1 MKIQNVNLH
10 HSLEYTFRIA
20 INEYVLYIQ
29 VIQATPIT
37 AQWLISKN
45 VPLPGDKGQ
54 INEVRDGQPGTET
67 CDSPS
72 A

>member
-29 VIQATPIT
+29 VIQAIPIT

-45 VPLPGDKGQ
+45 VRFAARRLKATDLAMQ
-54 INEVRDGQPGTET
+54 
-67 CDSPS
+67 
-72 A
+72 